1 MERRGEG
8 EGEGGEGGG
17 DLMIAPVCMFKHIFR
32 VPLCVV
38 ASSTE
43 HHERVAGQFVQNAHQ
58 ITILE
63 QVGSPL
69 HKSNKL
75 NSFCTTLYLLGMKM

>member
-1 MERRGEG
+1 
-8 EGEGGEGGG
+8 
-17 DLMIAPVCMFKHIFR
+17 MIAPVCMFKRIFR

-38 ASSTE
+38 TSSTE

-69 HKSNKL
+69 HKSNKPQL
-75 NSFCTTLYLLGMKM
+75 LLDYLILAWNEDVTLV